1 MSKNPVEDIL
11 KALPEAAQQF
21 KAEADSIGR
30 SLLEGQL
37 KKADIVTREEFEE
50 QRAILNAALQKLAVI
65 EEKLNQLAGNTK

>member
-65 EEKLNQLAGNTK
+65 EEKLNQLAENTK